1 MKQNQDKSLFKKT
14 MCITF
19 ALGILAYGFAAFGF
33 MPYHD
38 SLWCVYQVSPTHN
51 EFASQLAFGRFL
63 QPVYAIATGA
73 VSTTPTTAI
82 ALAICWISIAV
93 FLICKMLDTTRT
105 TEIVLMAAVCLANKT
120 VLSLVATFLPWVS
133 ADTFAFL
140 LSVIAVYLWR
150 TSTRGQAAPLVIS
163 ALCIAASLSL
173 YQSFICTYIVLV
185 FLISIKD
192 LVDRESTR
200 EVFSRGLRA
209 VLALVIGC
217 CIYLALLI
225 IVPIATN
232 TELAQGGYNNI
243 TNISSNDE
251 SWGRRLYQT
260 LREIFIA
267 FFSAENIP
275 SVWDPRLIVATNI
288 IVTIATLTL
297 FVILSIK
304 RRLSPQAFVTIIIFA
319 LCSVFFANLVRLI
332 NQTTH
337 DLMHYAFW
345 LLYLIPI
352 LFLSAFS
359 DDKDASPSSQNTAQY
374 RLTLTASSFIAVACV
389 IIIMFNNIQVSNIV
403 LLDRTIRYNATQS
416 LATEILTRVDE
427 LPGYTEGETKVAF
440 VGNLDGQLLPPA
452 SVTTS
457 SSLTGQKQ
465 TGEAYTGYR
474 YLQIMINDLMLR
486 KTSILSESQ
495 ASRLGKTDKVMT
507 LPTWPNPGSV
517 QLIDGVV
524 VVKFS

>member
-1 MKQNQDKSLFKKT
+1 MLFR
-14 MCITF
+14 
-19 ALGILAYGFAAFGF
+19 
-33 MPYHD
+33 
-38 SLWCVYQVSPTHN
+38 S
-51 EFASQLAFGRFL
+51 
-63 QPVYAIATGA
+63 
-73 VSTTPTTAI
+73 
-82 ALAICWISIAV
+82 
-93 FLICKMLDTTRT
+93 
-105 TEIVLMAAVCLANKT
+105 
-120 VLSLVATFLPWVS
+120 
-133 ADTFAFL
+133 
-140 LSVIAVYLWR
+140 
-150 TSTRGQAAPLVIS
+150 
-163 ALCIAASLSL
+163 
-173 YQSFICTYIVLV
+173 
-185 FLISIKD
+185 
-192 LVDRESTR
+192 
-200 EVFSRGLRA
+200 
-209 VLALVIGC
+209 
-217 CIYLALLI
+217 
-225 IVPIATN
+225 
-232 TELAQGGYNNI
+232 
-243 TNISSNDE
+243 E

-304 RRLSPQAFVTIIIFA
+304 RRLSPQVFVTIIIFA

-332 NQTTH
+332 NQTSH

-374 RLTLTASSFIAVACV
+374 RLTLTASSFIAVACI

-416 LATEILTRVDE
+416 LATEILTRVEE

-495 ASRLGKTDKVMT
+495 ASQLGKTDKVIT